1 MLAFEAFYKGY
12 FAAVPFHPEDDPQ
25 SGFSRGG
32 DTKNVIGRLGKTD
45 GFNHE
50 SRISTW
56 VFGIAYHKALKL
68 ISKDVH
74 HGTGVDVDELAETP
88 GDPAPNPAQNYEDQD
103 WLSAALAS
111 LSPEQRAVMEL
122 MFYYELPYQDI
133 AKILGCPDNTVKT
146 RMFNARKKLQ
156 GFAETQ
162 EH

>member
-1 MLAFEAFYKGY
+1 MRYQDDSALDEPELLQRIVEGDMLAFEAFYKGY

-74 HGTGVDVDELAETP
+74 HGTGVDVDELAETL
-88 GDPAPNPAQNYEDQD
+88 GDPAPIRP
-103 WLSAALAS
+103 
-111 LSPEQRAVMEL
+111 
-122 MFYYELPYQDI
+122 
-133 AKILGCPDNTVKT
+133 KIMKT
-146 RMFNARKKLQ
+146 KT
-156 GFAETQ
+156 G
-162 EH
+162 